1 MQQMRQA
8 VQSYVGRG
16 FNLKTMKR
24 ILTFILAIIGSVS
37 IYAQE
42 KSTLA
47 DALKHIEDGRFIVIV
62 EEAIDVKTQSNR
74 TLHSTRVEVKG
85 DIGSMI

>member
-1 MQQMRQA
+1 MRQA

-62 EEAIDVKTQSNR
+62 EEAIDVKTQR
-74 TLHSTRVEVKG
+74 TALCTPQESRSKE
-85 DIGSMI
+85 ISAL

>member
-8 VQSYVGRG
+8 IQSYVGRG

-37 IYAQE
+37 IYAQDNIGL
-42 KSTLA
+42 KSLM
-47 DALKHIEDGRFIVIV
+47 LFSKVRFNMVDFV
-62 EEAIDVKTQSNR
+62 LTTSNQ
-74 TLHSTRVEVKG
+74 E
-85 DIGSMI
+85 